1 MRINVNDIVGDV
13 VGGIQRNVNSVI
25 DAARAYPELLE
36 IARDAGRVLR
46 KIEAVVDRLDK
57 PLRELEEKM
66 SGIDISRERIERLER
81 AVLNIERA
89 TAGVEAT
96 MGALP
101 RVLRSRIDK
110 FRPQTAG
117 ESLTESAPE

>member
-1 MRINVNDIVGDV
+1 MRLNVNEVVGDV
-13 VGGIQRNVNSVI
+13 VGGIQRNVSSIV
-25 DAARAYPELLE
+25 DAARVYPELLQ

-46 KIEAVVDRLDK
+46 KIEAIVDRLDK
-57 PLRELEEKM
+57 PLKDLEEKLT
-66 SGIDISRERIERLER
+66 GIEISAERIARLER
-81 AVLNIERA
+81 AVFNIERA

-101 RVLRSRIDK
+101 RVLRSRLEK

-117 ESLTESAPE
+117 GEVPLE

>member
-1 MRINVNDIVGDV
+1 MRVNVNDIVGDV
-13 VGGIQRNVNSVI
+13 VGGVSRSVNSIV

-36 IARDAGRVLR
+36 IARDAGRVMR

-57 PLRELEEKM
+57 PLRELEEKL
-66 SGIDISRERIERLER
+66 SGIDLSKERIERLEK

-110 FRPQTAG
+110 YRPTTAG
-117 ESLTESAPE
+117 ELPLE

>member
-1 MRINVNDIVGDV
+1 MRLNVNEVVGDV
-13 VGGIQRNVNSVI
+13 VGGIQRNVSSIV
-25 DAARAYPELLE
+25 DAARVYPELLQ

-46 KIEAVVDRLDK
+46 KIEAIVDRLDK
-57 PLRELEEKM
+57 PLKDLEEKLT
-66 SGIDISRERIERLER
+66 GIEISAERIARLER
-81 AVLNIERA
+81 AVFNIKRA

-101 RVLRSRIDK
+101 RVLRSRLEK

-117 ESLTESAPE
+117 GEVPLE

>member
-1 MRINVNDIVGDV
+1 MRLNVNDIVGDV
-13 VGGIQRNVNSVI
+13 VGGIQRNLNSIV

-57 PLRELEEKM
+57 PLKELEEKL

-117 ESLTESAPE
+117 ESLPE